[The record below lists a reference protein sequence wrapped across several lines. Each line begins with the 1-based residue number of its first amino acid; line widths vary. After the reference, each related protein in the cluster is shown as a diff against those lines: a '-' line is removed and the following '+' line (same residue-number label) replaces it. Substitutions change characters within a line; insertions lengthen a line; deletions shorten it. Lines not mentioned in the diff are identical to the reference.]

1 MKILLLLFPLP
12 FLLPFLLGTTSA
24 PPADSPP
31 VQDSQEPGQEE
42 EVGPL
47 EERMLVLKRGMRAL
61 RRGLKDPKKD
71 ATSLEIVAGMAVAVG
86 EGKLL
91 TPPMLEG
98 IPQEKK
104 EGFLLEYRKSMV
116 SMQMEL
122 LKLEL
127 ALLGGDRDAAKAAY
141 EALKDME
148 DAGHERF
155 TEDG

>member
-24 PPADSPP
+24 PPA
-31 VQDSQEPGQEE
+31 QEPAQEE

-61 RRGLKDPKKD
+61 RRGLKNPEKD
-71 ATSLEIVAGMAVAVG
+71 GASLEIVAGMEAAVG
-86 EGKLL
+86 EGKLIA
-91 TPPMLEG
+91 PPMATGVPE
-98 IPQEKK
+98 EAR
-104 EGFLLEYRKSMV
+104 EEFLTTFRISMV
-116 SMQMEL
+116 RMQMEL

-141 EALKDME
+141 EVLKDME